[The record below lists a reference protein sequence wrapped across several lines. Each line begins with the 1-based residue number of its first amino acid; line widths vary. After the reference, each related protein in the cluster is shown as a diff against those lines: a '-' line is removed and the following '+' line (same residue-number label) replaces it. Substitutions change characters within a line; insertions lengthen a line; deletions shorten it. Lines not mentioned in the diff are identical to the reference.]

1 MRDRIRE
8 FLTRENKSS
17 SQFAEEINV
26 QASGVSHVL
35 SGRNKPSLDFI
46 LKMLS
51 TYSSLNT
58 DWLLFGRGNMYNSGE
73 DPVLIDETGVNKQDI
88 SVEKYRE
95 PGLFDN
101 AKEKS
106 DDDKTDLESQ
116 FSGSGDKTGT
126 EESKR
131 KGFSEKII
139 ILYPDGSYS
148 EYNPRT

>member
-1 MRDRIRE
+1 MRDRIKE

-51 TYSSLNT
+51 TYRSLNT
-58 DWLLFGRGNMYNSGE
+58 DWLLFGRGSMYESGE
-73 DPVLIDETGVNKQDI
+73 DPVLTDEPGINKQDI

-95 PGLFDN
+95 PGLFDTPG
-101 AKEKS
+101 EKS
-106 DDDKTDLESQ
+106 DDKTARESQ
-116 FSGSGDKTGT
+116 FNGHADTRGT
-126 EESKR
+126 DER
-131 KGFSEKII
+131 KNTGFSEKII